1 MQHYYTN
8 NPISNKNEKIIY
20 GIIKGEKYKFL
31 TDNGVFSK
39 KFIDFG
45 TKTLL
50 ESFHTERKKLEICDL
65 GCGYGVVSVFL
76 ANNYEDFSFTMIDI
90 NKRCLELSKKNIE
103 LNKIKS
109 KIEIIEN
116 NVLDQISKKFDIIL
130 TNPPIRAG
138 KNVVFKIME
147 QSYHS
152 LNEGGELWVVIQKKQ
167 GMSSVK
173 KLLEKIFN
181 SVIIVKKNKGY
192 YVLKSLKN

>member
-50 ESFHTERKKLEICDL
+50 ESFYTERKKLEICDL

-138 KNVVFKIME
+138 KNVVFKIIE

-167 GMSSVK
+167 GMNSVK

>member
-50 ESFHTERKKLEICDL
+50 ESFYTERKKLEICDL

-116 NVLDQISKKFDIIL
+116 NVLDKISKKFDIIL

-167 GMSSVK
+167 GMNSVK

>member
-8 NPISNKNEKIIY
+8 NPISDKNEKIIY

-50 ESFHTERKKLEICDL
+50 ESFYTERKKLEICDL

-76 ANNYEDFSFTMIDI
+76 ANNYKDFSFTMIDI

-116 NVLDQISKKFDIIL
+116 NVLDKISKKFDIIL

-167 GMSSVK
+167 GMNSVK

>member
-20 GIIKGEKYKFL
+20 GMIRGEKYKFL

-50 ESFHTERKKLEICDL
+50 ESFYTERKKLEICDL

-152 LNEGGELWVVIQKKQ
+152 LNEGGELWVVIQRRQ
-167 GMSSVK
+167 GMNSVK

>member
-8 NPISNKNEKIIY
+8 NPISDKNEKIIY

-50 ESFHTERKKLEICDL
+50 ESFYTERKKLEICDL

-116 NVLDQISKKFDIIL
+116 NVLDKISKKFDIIL

-167 GMSSVK
+167 GMNSVK

>member
-8 NPISNKNEKIIY
+8 NPISDKNEKIIY

-50 ESFHTERKKLEICDL
+50 ESFYTERKKLEICDL

-167 GMSSVK
+167 GMNSVK

>member
-50 ESFHTERKKLEICDL
+50 ESFYTERKKLEICDL

-167 GMSSVK
+167 GMNSVK